1 MVTYGY
7 DRENAEKVYEIQH
20 VRAAEKLF
28 GTVVGAAAVAKTYPI
43 FREHGKSYG
52 LFRKTWMK
60 FPVPLAIFGVAYT
73 VATMLPSRAGR
84 KLSFS
89 PTVSHNTYTSC
100 DDLVGR
106 FRLFENESRGMT
118 GQERELT
125 NYLSTYSTEA
135 LTEPEIIAQIEGRN
149 NTMKGKGGKQM

>member
-28 GTVVGAAAVAKTYPI
+28 GTVVGAAAVVKARPI
-43 FREHGKSYG
+43 IREHGKSYG

-60 FPVPLAIFGVAYT
+60 YPVPLAIFGAAYT
-73 VATMLPSRAGR
+73 IATMLPSRFSR

-89 PTVSHNTYTSC
+89 PTVSHNTYTS
-100 DDLVGR
+100 
-106 FRLFENESRGMT
+106 
-118 GQERELT
+118 
-125 NYLSTYSTEA
+125 
-135 LTEPEIIAQIEGRN
+135 
-149 NTMKGKGGKQM
+149 